1 MSSFWHPFA
10 AMGAVSGNEFAVE
23 RGNGVWIYDTNGNRY
38 LDGTA
43 SLWYCQV
50 GHGRTEIIDA
60 MTTQARIL
68 EAYHTFGDF
77 SNSRIDAL
85 ADRVARY
92 SPDPAS
98 KVFFTS
104 GGSDSVDTA
113 AKMARHYFQITG
125 EPERTVL
132 ITRDWAYHGM
142 HGFGTSLAGIPGNAD
157 GYGGLVPD
165 IVKIPFDSTNALAA
179 TIDEIGAPR
188 IAGFFCEPVIGA
200 GGVRPAPEGYLKEAR
215 SITADAGA
223 LFIADEVITGFCRT
237 GDWFASNRFSL
248 QPDLLTFAKGVTSG
262 YLPMGG
268 VVASPRVAG
277 PFFAEGSP
285 MFRHGY
291 TYTGHPTVAAA
302 ALANLDILET
312 EGLAERA
319 LHLESKLV
327 EALESLTDHPL
338 VGGHRSGV
346 GFLGAL
352 VLAPDALADDPSL
365 PMKAFLSVRRA
376 GLISRAI
383 GGDAL
388 QVSPPLVMSDDELE
402 QLVALMRRGLDDLHA
417 ELGQRSQS
425 TQDPPGSG

>member
-1 MSSFWHPFA
+1 MSSLWHPFA
-10 AMGAVSGNEFAVE
+10 SMGAVAGNEFVVE
-23 RGNGVWIYDTNGNRY
+23 RGEGVWVYDADGEQY

-43 SLWYCQV
+43 GLWYCQV

-60 MTTQARIL
+60 MTAQARRL

-77 SNSRIDAL
+77 SNPPIAAL
-85 ADRVARY
+85 AERIAGY
-92 SPDPAS
+92 SPDPRSA
-98 KVFFTS
+98 VFFTS
-104 GGSDSVDTA
+104 GGSDSVDSA
-113 AKMARHYFQITG
+113 AKMARRYFQLTG

-157 GYGGLVPD
+157 GYGGLIPD
-165 IVKIPFDSTNALAA
+165 VVKVPFDSTEALSTA
-179 TIDEIGAPR
+179 IDEIGRSR

-200 GGVRPAPEGYLKEAR
+200 GGVRPAPDGYLKHAR
-215 SITADAGA
+215 GVIDDAGA

-248 QPDLLTFAKGVTSG
+248 EPDLITFAKGVTSG

-268 VVASPRVAG
+268 VIASPRVAE
-277 PFFAEGSP
+277 PFFAEGAP
-285 MFRHGY
+285 MLRHGY
-291 TYTGHPTVAAA
+291 TYSGHPTVAAA
-302 ALANLDILET
+302 ALANLDILER

-319 LHLESKLV
+319 LHLEAMMV
-327 EALESLTDHPL
+327 EGLESLTDHRL

-346 GFLGAL
+346 GFLGA
-352 VLAPDALADDPSL
+352 VVFAPDALRADPDL
-365 PMKAFLSVRRA
+365 PAKAARAVRTA

-388 QVSPPLVMSDDELE
+388 QVSPPLSITDDEFD
-402 QLVALMRRGLDDLHA
+402 QLLGRMRAGLDLLA
-417 ELGQRSQS
+417 G
-425 TQDPPGSG
+425 